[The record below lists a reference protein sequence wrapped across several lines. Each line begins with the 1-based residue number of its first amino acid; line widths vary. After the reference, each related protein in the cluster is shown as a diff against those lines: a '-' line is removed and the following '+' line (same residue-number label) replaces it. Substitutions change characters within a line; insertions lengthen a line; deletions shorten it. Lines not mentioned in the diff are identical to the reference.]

1 MTDSLLLPRLTL
13 PEAGQPAAQWPRL
26 PEPATA
32 LALVELAETRHG
44 PVIAVC
50 ANESEA
56 YRLEGELR
64 FFAPDPL
71 PILHL
76 PDTEVLPYDA
86 FSPHQELVSDRMG
99 ALAALPALE
108 RGIVVTTTESLLL
121 RMPPREWLQA
131 RRFALAEGDHLDPQ
145 AFREQLVAAGY
156 QSVSEVQTQ
165 GEFALRGA
173 LVDLFPMGGNAAY
186 RIDLFDDEIESIRQF
201 DPETQRSTDR
211 VGSIDLLPAREFPT
225 DREAIERFRRQYRA
239 YFPGDP
245 SRSRVYESVSRGVMP
260 AGIEAYFPLFFED
273 TAGLEAYL
281 PTDALL
287 CLPGTLDHIF
297 DEQWR
302 QIHERHERYS
312 GNLERPLMAPADLFR
327 APEQVQDTLAGW
339 PRVLLQAD
347 AGPSPATEDLPQG
360 DGVALIE
367 ALREAP
373 RSLLVAESP
382 GRVQAVRDWLKP
394 HGMEARQCA
403 DWADYRSGRGRLC
416 IAQGPL
422 QQSMR
427 LPDGSVV
434 LSEAQIFGPR
444 ARVARPRNRVRDPD
458 TLLRDLSALNDGSP
472 VVHVEHGVGRYR
484 GLTRLDAGG
493 IEAEYLVIEYAKG
506 DRIYVPV
513 AQLNLVHRYTGAE
526 DEQAP
531 LHGLGSERWKKATN
545 RARKRAFDVAAELLQ
560 IQARR
565 AASAGTAMAAPRE
578 EYEAFCNAF
587 PFDTTPDQQRAIDE
601 VLSDMA
607 AATPMD
613 RVVCGDV
620 GFGKTEVALR
630 AAFAAIASQQ
640 QVCVLVPTTLLAQQH
655 YKNFCDRFAEL
666 PVRVAAASR
675 LRGEKELK
683 QMLADTEAGK
693 IDVLIGTHRLLQPDV
708 RFDRLGLVI
717 VDEEHRF
724 GVRHKEKLK
733 NLRAQVDLLTLTA
746 TPIPRT
752 LNMSLAG
759 LRNLSIIAT
768 PPEGRMAI
776 KTFVSDWDQALVQE
790 AFLRELKRGGQIYY
804 LHNQVKDIERV
815 AADLRELVPEA
826 RIKVAHGQMRTRE
839 LEQVMLDF
847 YHHRFDVLC
856 CTTIVESGI
865 DVPNANTIVINR
877 ADTFGL
883 AQLHQLRGR
892 VGRSHHRAYAYMLV
906 PARAS
911 LSADA
916 EKRLDAIESLGDLGS
931 GFQLATH
938 DLEIRGAGELLGDE
952 QSGQIEEVGF
962 TLYAE
967 MLERAVKA
975 VRSGAMQD
983 APLEAED
990 CVIDLG
996 ASALI
1001 PEDYVPD
1008 VHTRLSLYQRLTA
1021 ADDADTVDQLKS
1033 ETIDRFGP
1041 LPEATDM
1048 LFGNARLRIRARRLG
1063 INQLRATDA
1072 SVTVDFGPVTPVD
1085 PLRLIQLV
1093 QADPKA
1099 WRVESEQRV
1108 IYRAAAE
1115 DLAAQRTHADA
1126 VLQQLEQAC
1135 SDGDTAVRTDS
1146 ATLSA

>member
-1 MTDSLLLPRLTL
+1 VPDSLLLPQLTL
-13 PEAGQPAAQWPRL
+13 PASEHAAVRWPQL
-26 PEPATA
+26 PEPAVA
-32 LALVELAETRHG
+32 LGLAELAATRSG
-44 PVIAVC
+44 PLVAVC

-64 FFAPDPL
+64 FFAPGDL

-121 RMPPREWLQA
+121 RMPPRQWLQA
-131 RRFALAEGDHLDPQ
+131 RRFALSEGDRLDPQ
-145 AFREQLVAAGY
+145 AFREQLVTAGY

-186 RIDLFDDEIESIRQF
+186 RIDLFDNEIESIRQF

-211 VGSIDLLPAREFPT
+211 VGHIDLLPAREFPT
-225 DREAIERFRRQYRA
+225 DKEAIERFRRQYRA

-260 AGIEAYFPLFFED
+260 AGIEAYFPLFFEE

-281 PTDALL
+281 PADTLL
-287 CLPGTLDHIF
+287 CLPGTLDTIF
-297 DEQWR
+297 EEQWR

-312 GNLERPLMAPADLFR
+312 GNIERPLMAPVDLFR
-327 APEQVQDTLAGW
+327 DPQQVHATLGDW

-347 AGPSPATEDLPQG
+347 AEPTPPAAEIEGGNDA
-360 DGVALIE
+360 ALLA
-367 ALREAP
+367 ALGEAP

-394 HGMEARQCA
+394 HGMEARQTA
-403 DWADYRSGRGRLC
+403 DWADYRNGRGRLC
-416 IAQGPL
+416 ITQGPL

-427 LPDGSVV
+427 LPDGSLV

-493 IEAEYLVIEYAKG
+493 VEAEYLVIEYAKG

-565 AASAGTAMAAPRE
+565 AATAGTAMEAPQTD
-578 EYEAFCNAF
+578 YEAFCEAF
-587 PFDTTPDQQRAIDE
+587 PFETTADQQRAIEE
-601 VLSDMA
+601 VLGDMA
-607 AATPMD
+607 APTPMD

-630 AAFAAIASQQ
+630 AAFAAIASNQ

-655 YKNFCDRFAEL
+655 YKNFCDRFADL
-666 PVRVAAASR
+666 PVRIAAASR
-675 LRGEKELK
+675 LRSDKELK

-815 AADLRELVPEA
+815 ASDLRELVPEA
-826 RIKVAHGQMRTRE
+826 RIKVAHGQMRTSE

-856 CTTIVESGI
+856 CTTIIESGI

-911 LSADA
+911 LAADA

-967 MLERAVKA
+967 MLDRAVKA
-975 VRSGAMQD
+975 VRSGAMED
-983 APLEAED
+983 APLEADD
-990 CVIDLG
+990 CAIDLG

-1008 VHTRLSLYQRLTA
+1008 VHTRLSLYQRLTSA
-1021 ADDADTVDQLKS
+1021 TDPNTVDTLKS

-1041 LPEATDM
+1041 LPDATDM
-1048 LFGNARLRIRARRLG
+1048 LFCNAQLRMRARRLG
-1063 INQLRATDA
+1063 ITQVRAGDQ
-1072 SVTVDFGPVTPVD
+1072 SVVVDFGSHTPVD
-1085 PLRLIQLV
+1085 PIRLIQLV

-1108 IYRAAAE
+1108 IYRAPAD
-1115 DLAAQRTHADA
+1115 DLAARRQHAEYVLSQLDA
-1126 VLQQLEQAC
+1126 ARGNDNAAQA
-1135 SDGDTAVRTDS
+1135 ADS
-1146 ATLSA
+1146 ARLSA